1 MFHYIG
7 VEKPTSYEGAPF
19 NLNQCEE
26 AETTEMTSGTQFD
39 QGKYQNTY
47 YFLSSKSKH
56 YKNSKVLLTAKRN
69 NTKSNFI
76 TVVSP

>member
-7 VEKPTSYEGAPF
+7 VEKPTSYEGTPF

-47 YFLSSKSKH
+47 YFLSLVNPNIIKPVKS
-56 YKNSKVLLTAKRN
+56 
-69 NTKSNFI
+69 F
-76 TVVSP
+76 

>member
-7 VEKPTSYEGAPF
+7 VEKPTSYEGTPF

-39 QGKYQNTY
+39 QGKYQNTL
-47 YFLSSKSKH
+47 FSLQ
-56 YKNSKVLLTAKRN
+56 
-69 NTKSNFI
+69 
-76 TVVSP
+76 